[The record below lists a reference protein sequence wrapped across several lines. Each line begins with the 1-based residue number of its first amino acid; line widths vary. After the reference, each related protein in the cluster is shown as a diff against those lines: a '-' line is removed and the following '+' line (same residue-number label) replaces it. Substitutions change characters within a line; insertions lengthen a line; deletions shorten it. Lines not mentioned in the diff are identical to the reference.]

1 MSDGPTNNTQE
12 TDKDMEAEIETKVE
26 IKVEEDQQCVLK
38 DEVAG
43 SEPEGKEEDGQNDL
57 ISDIKT
63 ETEVA
68 EINPEVEVQ
77 IGSTSNGGK
86 SDPSHVQTSED
97 DLDMD
102 EDLDEF
108 VPGKAIPII
117 PGFHV
122 EGESTGDGPTVR
134 QLILA
139 AIGVMKTRKA
149 RPDTKRI
156 CNWIHRRFGK
166 PYR

>member
-12 TDKDMEAEIETKVE
+12 TDKDMETEIEAKVE
-26 IKVEEDQQCVLK
+26 VKVEEVQQCVLK

-43 SEPEGKEEDGQNDL
+43 SEPEVKDEDDQTDL
-57 ISDIKT
+57 KADIKT
-63 ETEVA
+63 ETEVNA
-68 EINPEVEVQ
+68 EAETQ

-86 SDPSHVQTSED
+86 SDPSQVQTSED

-102 EDLDEF
+102 EELDEF
-108 VPGKAIPII
+108 VPGKTIPII

-122 EGESTGDGPTVR
+122 EGDSSGDGPTVR